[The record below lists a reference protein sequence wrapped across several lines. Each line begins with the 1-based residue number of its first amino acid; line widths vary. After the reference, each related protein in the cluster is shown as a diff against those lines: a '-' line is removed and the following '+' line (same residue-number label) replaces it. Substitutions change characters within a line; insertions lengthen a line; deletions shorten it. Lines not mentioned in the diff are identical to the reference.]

1 VKGEITESDEYLT
14 PKEIAERIGLKTARP
29 VNDAINRGELPAFE
43 PSYNHRIVR
52 GEDFRVWMDSKR
64 VKPSVAVA
72 SSYVEFQTGDLA
84 EALVSKTKKAT
95 VTAAASASPSGQ
107 TLHGLI

>member
-1 VKGEITESDEYLT
+1 
-14 PKEIAERIGLKTARP
+14 
-29 VNDAINRGELPAFE
+29 
-43 PSYNHRIVR
+43 
-52 GEDFRVWMDSKR
+52 VWMDSKR
-64 VKPSVAVA
+64 VQPSVAVA